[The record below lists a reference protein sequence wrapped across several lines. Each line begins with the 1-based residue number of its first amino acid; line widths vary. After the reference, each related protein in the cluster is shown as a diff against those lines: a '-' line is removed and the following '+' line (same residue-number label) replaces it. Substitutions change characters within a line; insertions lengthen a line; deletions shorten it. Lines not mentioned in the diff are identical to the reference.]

1 MRIKTPL
8 TEEELKKLYSFFKRY
23 FDSSRIRIFPVEE
36 EDNEFFTFLVENKE
50 INSLFV
56 KDEYEDE
63 EDGFIH
69 FIMKIG
75 VEEYLKSL
83 SKEIRRVS

>member
-1 MRIKTPL
+1 MRIKTLL

-23 FDSSRIRIFPVEE
+23 FDSSRIRIFPEGEE
-36 EDNEFFTFLVENKE
+36 ENEFFSFLVENEE

-56 KDEYEDE
+56 EDEDE
-63 EDGFIH
+63 EDGFIK

>member
-23 FDSSRIRIFPVEE
+23 FDSSRIRIFPEGEE
-36 EDNEFFTFLVENKE
+36 EDKEFFSFLVENEE
-50 INSLFV
+50 IKSLFV
-56 KDEYEDE
+56 EDEYE
-63 EDGFIH
+63 EDGFIRLM
-69 FIMKIG
+69 MKIG

>member
-1 MRIKTPL
+1 MG
-8 TEEELKKLYSFFKRY
+8 EEEYS
-23 FDSSRIRIFPVEE
+23 
-36 EDNEFFTFLVENKE
+36 EFFSFLVENEE
-50 INSLFV
+50 IKSLFV
-56 KDEYEDE
+56 EDEDE

-83 SKEIRRVS
+83 SKKR

>member
-23 FDSSRIRIFPVEE
+23 FDSSRIRIFPEGE
-36 EDNEFFTFLVENKE
+36 EDKEFFSFLVENEE

-56 KDEYEDE
+56 EDEDE
-63 EDGFIH
+63 EDGFIK
-69 FIMKIG
+69 FLMKIG

-83 SKEIRRVS
+83 SKKR

>member
-23 FDSSRIRIFPVEE
+23 FDSSRIRFFPVEE
-36 EDNEFFTFLVENKE
+36 EYNEFFCFLVEDEE

-56 KDEYEDE
+56 EDEDEDE
-63 EDGFIH
+63 EDGFIRLM
-69 FIMKIG
+69 MKIG

>member
-8 TEEELKKLYSFFKRY
+8 TEEELKKLSSFFKRY
-23 FDSSRIRIFPVEE
+23 FDSSRIRIFPEGEE
-36 EDNEFFTFLVENKE
+36 EDKEFFSFLVENEE
-50 INSLFV
+50 IHSLFV
-56 KDEYEDE
+56 EDEYED
-63 EDGFIH
+63 GFIQ

>member
-23 FDSSRIRIFPVEE
+23 FDSSRIRFFPVEE
-36 EDNEFFTFLVENKE
+36 EYNEFFSFLVENEE

-56 KDEYEDE
+56 EDEDE
-63 EDGFIH
+63 EDGFIK
-69 FIMKIG
+69 FLMKIG

-83 SKEIRRVS
+83 SKKR

>member
-36 EDNEFFTFLVENKE
+36 EYKEFFSFLVEDEE

-56 KDEYEDE
+56 EDEDE

-69 FIMKIG
+69 LIMKIG

-83 SKEIRRVS
+83 SKKR

>member
-36 EDNEFFTFLVENKE
+36 EYKEFFTFLVEDEE

-56 KDEYEDE
+56 EDE
-63 EDGFIH
+63 DDEDGFIH
-69 FIMKIG
+69 LMMKIG

-83 SKEIRRVS
+83 SKKIRRVR

>member
-8 TEEELKKLYSFFKRY
+8 TEEELKKLYSFFERY
-23 FDSSRIRIFPVEE
+23 FDSSRIRIFPEGEE
-36 EDNEFFTFLVENKE
+36 EDKEFFSFLVENEE
-50 INSLFV
+50 IKSLFV
-56 KDEYEDE
+56 EDEYED
-63 EDGFIH
+63 GFIQ

-83 SKEIRRVS
+83 SKKR

>member
-23 FDSSRIRIFPVEE
+23 FDSSRIRNFPEKGEE
-36 EDNEFFTFLVENKE
+36 YDEFFSFLVENEE
-50 INSLFV
+50 IHSLFV
-56 KDEYEDE
+56 EDEDEDE

-69 FIMKIG
+69 FLMKIG

-83 SKEIRRVS
+83 SKKR

>member
-23 FDSSRIRIFPVEE
+23 FDSSRIRFFPVEE
-36 EDNEFFTFLVENKE
+36 EYNEFFCFLVEDEE

-56 KDEYEDE
+56 EDEDE
-63 EDGFIH
+63 EDGFIR
-69 FIMKIG
+69 FLMKIG

>member
-23 FDSSRIRIFPVEE
+23 FDSTRIRIYPEGEE
-36 EDNEFFTFLVENKE
+36 EYKEFFSFLVENEE
-50 INSLFV
+50 IYSLFV
-56 KDEYEDE
+56 EDEDE
-63 EDGFIH
+63 EDGFIK
-69 FIMKIG
+69 FLMKIG

>member
-23 FDSSRIRIFPVEE
+23 FDSSRIRIFPEGE
-36 EDNEFFTFLVENKE
+36 EDKEFFSFLVENEE
-50 INSLFV
+50 IKSLFV
-56 KDEYEDE
+56 EDEDE
-63 EDGFIH
+63 EDGFIK
-69 FIMKIG
+69 FLMKIG

-83 SKEIRRVS
+83 SKKR

>member
-1 MRIKTPL
+1 MRIKSPL

-23 FDSSRIRIFPVEE
+23 FDSSRIRFFPVEE
-36 EDNEFFTFLVENKE
+36 EYNEFFCFLVEDEE

-56 KDEYEDE
+56 KDENE
-63 EDGFIH
+63 EDGFIRLM
-69 FIMKIG
+69 MKIG

>member
-36 EDNEFFTFLVENKE
+36 EYKEFYSFLVEDEE

-56 KDEYEDE
+56 EDEDEDEDE
-63 EDGFIH
+63 EDGFIRLM
-69 FIMKIG
+69 MKIG

-83 SKEIRRVS
+83 SKKR

>member
-23 FDSSRIRIFPVEE
+23 FDSSRIRIFPVGEE
-36 EDNEFFTFLVENKE
+36 EDKEFFSFLVENEE
-50 INSLFV
+50 IKSLFV
-56 KDEYEDE
+56 EDEDE
-63 EDGFIH
+63 EDGFIN

-83 SKEIRRVS
+83 SKKR

>member
-23 FDSSRIRIFPVEE
+23 FDSSRERIFPEGEE
-36 EDNEFFTFLVENKE
+36 EDKEFFSFLVENEE
-50 INSLFV
+50 IKSLFV
-56 KDEYEDE
+56 EDEYE
-63 EDGFIH
+63 EDGFIQ

>member
-23 FDSSRIRIFPVEE
+23 FDSSRIRIFPEGE
-36 EDNEFFTFLVENKE
+36 EDKEFFSFLVENEE
-50 INSLFV
+50 IKSLFV
-56 KDEYEDE
+56 EDEYE
-63 EDGFIH
+63 EDGFIK

-83 SKEIRRVS
+83 SKKR

>member
-23 FDSSRIRIFPVEE
+23 FDSSRIRIFPVGEE
-36 EDNEFFTFLVENKE
+36 EYKEFFTFLVEDEE

-56 KDEYEDE
+56 EDEDE
-63 EDGFIH
+63 EDGFFH
-69 FIMKIG
+69 LIMKIG

>member
-1 MRIKTPL
+1 MRIKSPL

-23 FDSSRIRIFPVEE
+23 FDSSRIRFFPVEE
-36 EDNEFFTFLVENKE
+36 EYNEFFCFLVEDEE

-56 KDEYEDE
+56 KDEDE
-63 EDGFIH
+63 EDGFIRLM
-69 FIMKIG
+69 MKIG

>member
-36 EDNEFFTFLVENKE
+36 EYKEFISFLVEDEE
-50 INSLFV
+50 ISSLFV
-56 KDEYEDE
+56 EDE

-69 FIMKIG
+69 LMMKIG

-83 SKEIRRVS
+83 SKKR

>member
-23 FDSSRIRIFPVEE
+23 FDSSRIRIFPVGEE
-36 EDNEFFTFLVENKE
+36 EDNEFFSFLVEDEE
-50 INSLFV
+50 IKSLFV
-56 KDEYEDE
+56 EDEYE
-63 EDGFIH
+63 EDGFIQ

-83 SKEIRRVS
+83 SKKS

>member
-36 EDNEFFTFLVENKE
+36 EYKEFISFLVEDEE

-56 KDEYEDE
+56 EDEDEDE
-63 EDGFIH
+63 EDGFFH
-69 FIMKIG
+69 LIMKIG

-83 SKEIRRVS
+83 SKKR

>member
-23 FDSSRIRIFPVEE
+23 FDSSRIRIFPEKGEE
-36 EDNEFFTFLVENKE
+36 YDDFFSFLVENEE
-50 INSLFV
+50 IHSLFV
-56 KDEYEDE
+56 EDEDE

-69 FIMKIG
+69 FLMKIG

>member
-23 FDSSRIRIFPVEE
+23 FDSSRIRIRIFPMEE
-36 EDNEFFTFLVENKE
+36 EYEEFFSFLVEDEE
-50 INSLFV
+50 IKSLFV
-56 KDEYEDE
+56 EDEDE
-63 EDGFIH
+63 EDGFFH
-69 FIMKIG
+69 LMMKIG

-83 SKEIRRVS
+83 SKKS

>member
-1 MRIKTPL
+1 MRIKSPL

-36 EDNEFFTFLVENKE
+36 EYEEFISFLVEDEE
-50 INSLFV
+50 IKSLFV
-56 KDEYEDE
+56 EDEDE
-63 EDGFIH
+63 EDGFFH
-69 FIMKIG
+69 LMMKIG

-83 SKEIRRVS
+83 SKKS

>member
-36 EDNEFFTFLVENKE
+36 EYDEFFSFLEEDEE
-50 INSLFV
+50 IKSLFV
-56 KDEYEDE
+56 EDEDE

-69 FIMKIG
+69 LMMKIG

-83 SKEIRRVS
+83 SKKR

>member
-23 FDSSRIRIFPVEE
+23 FDSSRIRFFPVEE
-36 EDNEFFTFLVENKE
+36 EYNEFFCFLVEDEE

-56 KDEYEDE
+56 EDEDE
-63 EDGFIH
+63 EDGFIRLM
-69 FIMKIG
+69 MKIG